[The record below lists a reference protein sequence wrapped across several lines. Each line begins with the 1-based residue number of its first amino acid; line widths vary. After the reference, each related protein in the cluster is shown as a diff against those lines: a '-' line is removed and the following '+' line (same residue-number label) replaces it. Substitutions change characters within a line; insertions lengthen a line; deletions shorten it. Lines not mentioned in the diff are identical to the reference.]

1 LLEKEGWSE
10 HCSGVVFQ
18 EEDGAGRGL
27 VEREYE
33 EHCDKEIL
41 SICPPERIASMSAKA
56 LL

>member
-1 LLEKEGWSE
+1 LLEKKGSSE
-10 HCSGVVFQ
+10 RCSGVVQ

-33 EHCDKEIL
+33 VHCDKEIL
-41 SICPPERIASMSAKA
+41 SICLRERTTSMSAKA

>member
-1 LLEKEGWSE
+1 VSWALLEKEEWSE
-10 HCSGVVFQ
+10 RCSGVVFQ

-41 SICPPERIASMSAKA
+41 SMRPPVRNY
-56 LL
+56 